1 MLSDPTAVSKTALL
15 RIMRN
20 ILYRI
25 RGLVIK
31 ELLQLRRDKLL
42 LGFLILGPLLELLLM
57 GGMTGGGVR
66 NLPLAVV
73 DLDRSRASRELV
85 ARLDQT
91 DELLVRAYGE
101 SVAQAEEWMQ
111 SGQVGVIVAIPPGY
125 GASLTDP
132 LQSAEVQVIAD
143 GSSYVVSN
151 VAIGAAENVAA
162 EIVRDIAAR
171 YGLASALHRP
181 VGANAPTGPVELRFI
196 ARFNAALDG
205 QPGAITMMLGLIVYQ
220 VTLIIAAQSFTRER
234 ELGTLEQLRV
244 TPLGRVELMAG
255 KAIPT
260 LVVGLVDAL
269 LMIGV
274 IVAWFDIPLRG
285 SLPLLLLLTVPFVLV
300 QIGWGTLISLISRT
314 QQQAMLFVFALAML
328 EIACS
333 GFLVP
338 AGSLPEAMRV
348 LSRFS
353 SVQHYMAIVR
363 GVMLRGAGLGVLWSP
378 GLALGGI
385 ALAVMTLAWLRLW
398 VGLDADSLRQR
409 LRAAGH
415 IRWRERRVVRR
426 TKKPKLSR
434 EPAYVDVRVEID
446 D

>member
-1 MLSDPTAVSKTALL
+1 
-15 RIMRN
+15 MRDT
-20 ILYRI
+20 LYRI
-25 RGLVIK
+25 WGLVIK

-42 LGFLILGPLLELLLM
+42 LGFLLLGPLLELLLM
-57 GGMTGGGVR
+57 GGMAGGGVR

-73 DLDRSRASRELV
+73 DLDRSRASRELIT
-85 ARLDQT
+85 RLDQT
-91 DELLVRAYGE
+91 DKLLIRTYGD

-125 GASLTDP
+125 GKSLTDP
-132 LQSAEVQVIAD
+132 LQSAEVQIIAD

-151 VAIGAAENVAA
+151 VAIDAAENVAA
-162 EIVRDIAAR
+162 EIVQDITAR
-171 YGLASALHRP
+171 YG
-181 VGANAPTGPVELRFI
+181 VTNGMPVELRFV

-260 LVVGLVDAL
+260 LVVGLVDCL

-363 GVMLRGAGLGVLWSP
+363 GVMLRGAGLEVLWSP

-385 ALAVMTLAWLRLW
+385 AFAVMMLAWLRLR
-398 VGLDADSLRQR
+398 VGLDTDSLRQR
-409 LRAAGH
+409 LRGVWH
-415 IRWRERRVVRR
+415 IHWRARRVARR
-426 TKKPKLSR
+426 AKKPKLTG
-434 EPAYVDVRVEID
+434 EPAYADVRVEAD

>member
-1 MLSDPTAVSKTALL
+1 
-15 RIMRN
+15 MRDT
-20 ILYRI
+20 LYRI
-25 RGLVIK
+25 WGLAIK

-42 LGFLILGPLLELLLM
+42 LGFLLLGPLLELLLM

-73 DLDRSRASRELV
+73 DLDRSRASRELI
-85 ARLDQT
+85 ARLDQM
-91 DELLVRAYGE
+91 DELLVEAFADN
-101 SVAQAEEWMQ
+101 VAQAEEWMQ
-111 SGQVGVIVAIPPGY
+111 SGQIGVIVAVPPGY
-125 GASLTDP
+125 GEALADP
-132 LQSAEVQVIAD
+132 LQSAEALVIAD
-143 GSSYVVSN
+143 GSSHVVSN

-162 EIVRDIAAR
+162 EIARDLAAR
-171 YGLASALHRP
+171 YGIT
-181 VGANAPTGPVELRFI
+181 GEGPVELRFV

-205 QPGAITMMLGLIVYQ
+205 QPGSITMMLGLIVYQ

-244 TPLGRVELMAG
+244 TPLGRVELMVG

-260 LVVGLVDAL
+260 LLVGLVDCL
-269 LMIGV
+269 LMTGV

-285 SLPLLLLLTVPFVLV
+285 SLPLLLLLTAPFILV

-314 QQQAMLFVFALAML
+314 QQQAMLFVFSLAML

-338 AGSLPEAMRV
+338 AGSLPETMRL

-353 SVQHYMAIVR
+353 SVQHYMEIVR

-385 ALAVMTLAWLRLW
+385 AFVVATLAWLRLW

-409 LRAAGH
+409 LRATRRVH
-415 IRWRERRVVRR
+415 RRERRVRPR
-426 TKKPKLSR
+426 TKKSQLVK
-434 EPAYVDVRVEID
+434 EPAYADVRVEAD